1 MAEILRAGPA
11 MMTTIPNIAV
21 KRTRVLVAEDE
32 EDFRGVVVAELRDDG
47 YEVLEARDGDELL
60 ELITPPVIFRPPD
73 AIVADIWM
81 PGIDGLSVTA
91 GLRGNGW
98 ATPIILMTANA
109 TQEVHKRAHD
119 LRADGLFQKPFEMRD
134 LQREL
139 RGLIA
144 HSGGWRAA
152 APTLPDLS

>member
-1 MAEILRAGPA
+1 MNSS
-11 MMTTIPNIAV
+11 MPNIIA
-21 KRTRVLVAEDE
+21 KRNRVLVADDED
-32 EDFRGVVVAELRDDG
+32 DFRGLVVAALRDDG
-47 YEVLEARDGDELL
+47 YEIIEARNGDELL

-91 GLRGNGW
+91 GLRGSGW
-98 ATPIILMTANA
+98 STPIILMTANA
-109 TQEVHKRAHD
+109 TQEVHSRALE

-134 LQREL
+134 LRREL
-139 RGLIA
+139 RGMISR
-144 HSGGWRAA
+144 SGGWRAA

>member
-1 MAEILRAGPA
+1 M
-11 MMTTIPNIAV
+11 PNIIA

-32 EDFRGVVVAELRDDG
+32 DDFRGLVATALRDDG
-47 YEVLEARDGDELL
+47 YEVIEAKNGDELL

-91 GLRGNGW
+91 GLRGTGW

-109 TQEVHKRAHD
+109 TRDVCSRALE
-119 LRADGLFQKPFEMRD
+119 LRADGLFQKPFDMGDLRD
-134 LQREL
+134 EL
-139 RGLIA
+139 RGLLTR
-144 HSGGWRAA
+144 SGGWRAA
-152 APTLPDLS
+152 APTLPDLSP

>member
-1 MAEILRAGPA
+1 
-11 MMTTIPNIAV
+11 MMTSIPNIV
-21 KRTRVLVAEDE
+21 TKRTRVLVADDED
-32 EDFRGVVVAELRDDG
+32 DFRAVVVAALRDDG
-47 YEVLEARDGDELL
+47 YDVLEARNGDELL

-73 AIVADIWM
+73 AIVADVWM
-81 PGIDGLSVTA
+81 PGVDGLSVTA
-91 GLRGNGW
+91 GLRGTGW

-109 TQEVHKRAHD
+109 TREVHTRARE
-119 LRADGLFQKPFEMRD
+119 LRADGLFQKPFDMGDLRRD
-134 LQREL
+134 L

>member
-1 MAEILRAGPA
+1 
-11 MMTTIPNIAV
+11 MTISMPTIDA

-32 EDFRGVVVAELRDDG
+32 DDFRGLVVAALRDDG
-47 YEVLEARDGDELL
+47 YEVLEARNGDELL

-81 PGIDGLSVTA
+81 PGVDGLSVTA
-91 GLRGNGW
+91 GLRGNNW

-109 TQEVHKRAHD
+109 TREVHARALE

-134 LQREL
+134 LRREL
-139 RGLIA
+139 RGLLGR
-144 HSGGWRAA
+144 SGGWRAA